1 MNVKSKL
8 RNMKFYRAPRI
19 LRSLMAGIAVF
30 TLSATLVGCGTHQF
44 VQTYRTAESEFPL
57 NSPNFETTVVN
68 AYGEADCFY
77 ILFSIPLCKEQNLAT
92 IAWGQMRQEAQLEG
106 KSAQLVN
113 VFEDR
118 SLKWNF
124 FYIFYVEYYTVSAN
138 VIVYK

>member
-57 NSPNFETTVVN
+57 NSPNFETAVVH
-68 AYGEADCFY
+68 AKGEASCFY
-77 ILFSIPLCKEQNLAT
+77 ILFTIPLCKDQRLAT
-92 IAWGQMRQEAQLEG
+92 IAWDQMRQEAQLEG

-113 VFEDR
+113 VFEGH
-118 SLKWNF
+118 SVKWNL
-124 FYIFYVEYYTVSAN
+124 FYIFYEKYYTVSAN
-138 VIVYK
+138 AIVYK